1 MNKTILRV
9 LILLGSVVLLALAWQ
24 HFDSKPELHTQTQSQ
39 HQGVAIGFA
48 PISASLPSCTTT
60 DGDQASVET
69 DSVTDADSS
78 KATTSTDDTGCIG
91 MSLPADFEE
100 VEIEERGAA
109 HEQSA
114 STPVSAEVEQ
124 TDAAKS
130 GLKRMLQ
137 VMFYKILQLLSKL

>member
-1 MNKTILRV
+1 MNKTILRL
-9 LILLGSVVLLALAWQ
+9 LILLGSVTLLVLAWQ
-24 HFDSKPELHTQTQSQ
+24 HFDSNPEFQTQTQSQ
-39 HQGVAIGFA
+39 HQDVAIGFA
-48 PISASLPSCTTT
+48 PIPASLPSCTTT

-114 STPVSAEVEQ
+114 STPVSAEAEQ
-124 TDAAKS
+124 TDAAQTE
-130 GLKRMLQ
+130 LKRMLQ
-137 VMFYKILQLLSKL
+137 AKFYKILQLLSKL

>member
-9 LILLGSVVLLALAWQ
+9 LILLSSIVLLVLAWQ
-24 HFDSKPELHTQTQSQ
+24 YFDSNPEFHTQTQSQ
-39 HQGVAIGFA
+39 HQDVAIGFA
-48 PISASLPSCTTT
+48 PIPASPPSCTTKDENQT
-60 DGDQASVET
+60 SVET
-69 DSVTDADSS
+69 DSVTDTDSH

-91 MSLPADFEE
+91 ISLPADVEE

-124 TDAAKS
+124 TDSAQS

-137 VMFYKILQLLSKL
+137 AMFYKILQLLSKL

>member
-1 MNKTILRV
+1 MNKTILRL
-9 LILLGSVVLLALAWQ
+9 LILLSSIVLLVLIWQ
-24 HFDSKPELHTQTQSQ
+24 YFDSKPEFQTQTQSQ

-48 PISASLPSCTTT
+48 PIPASPPSCTTT
-60 DGDQASVET
+60 DENQASVET

-78 KATTSTDDTGCIG
+78 KATTSTDDTGCLG

-109 HEQSA
+109 YEQSA
-114 STPVSAEVEQ
+114 STPVSAEAEQ
-124 TDAAKS
+124 TDAAQS

-137 VMFYKILQLLSKL
+137 AMFYKILQLLSKL